1 MKRNNFCQT
10 DKLLHQRVKDLS
22 ESSQKEY
29 NYVFDDIYHLT
40 GRTPTELVKI
50 GLQEQDPYATNEK
63 GEKTY
68 EYLPFR
74 TITSIHEEY
83 EEYLR
88 KNSNIKES
96 TIKGRLL
103 YFRSLFNKHRIE
115 LPDMP
120 IFHIKKPR
128 TRLKELP
135 LDSELKLAIELST
148 EPVQPLLFLTPRVT
162 GLRLSDIETFTYNTV
177 LEATKLY
184 HDGTLE
190 DLLSKNPYEIIPRF
204 ELDPVKTEKQGNLC
218 ITFATPEWTY
228 YFFRY
233 TKWRQ
238 RKYEEAVDELERLKH
253 DVRAKN
259 KHRKNRIEK
268 RIQKLKITP
277 ESPLFISN
285 LSRVTG
291 LTKGSMGRLFYDM
304 NEKLM
309 YELGPDY
316 NYKNED
322 NNYGRFRAHDKDRC
336 YKPQ

>member
-22 ESSQKEY
+22 KSSQKEY

-177 LEATKLY
+177 LAIVPALAMLFAIAR
-184 HDGTLE
+184 G
-190 DLLSKNPYEIIPRF
+190 F
-204 ELDPVKTEKQGNLC
+204 GFQNLMQ
-218 ITFATPEWTY
+218 TQL
-228 YFFRY
+228 FRY
-233 TKWRQ
+233 FPAQ
-238 RKYEEAVDELERLKH
+238 QQALETALVK
-253 DVRAKN
+253 
-259 KHRKNRIEK
+259 
-268 RIQKLKITP
+268 
-277 ESPLFISN
+277 
-285 LSRVTG
+285 
-291 LTKGSMGRLFYDM
+291 
-304 NEKLM
+304 
-309 YELGPDY
+309 
-316 NYKNED
+316 
-322 NNYGRFRAHDKDRC
+322 
-336 YKPQ
+336 